1 VSVVPVLVG
10 DGGVGVVAGGE
21 PDLGVVAEGEVVGG
35 GRAAHAG
42 RYPAGIDDIAV
53 HVGPAA
59 GDGRGERGD
68 EELAVAVG
76 LGAVPAAAVPVEVV
90 EVGRPEVCMPLLR

>member
-1 VSVVPVLVG
+1 
-10 DGGVGVVAGGE
+10 
-21 PDLGVVAEGEVVGG
+21 
-35 GRAAHAG
+35 
-42 RYPAGIDDIAV
+42 V